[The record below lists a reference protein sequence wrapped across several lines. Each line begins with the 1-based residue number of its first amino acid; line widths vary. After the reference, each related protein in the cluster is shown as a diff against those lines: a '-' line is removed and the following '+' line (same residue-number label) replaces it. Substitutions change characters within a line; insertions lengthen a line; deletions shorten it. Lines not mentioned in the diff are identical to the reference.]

1 MTMRSDIQGLRALA
15 VTLVLLNHINVLWLS
30 GGYIGVDVFF
40 VISGFLITSGILREY
55 DQNYRLNGGAGWFSL
70 RAFYLRRIRRI
81 LPAALLVLTV
91 TVVFSFVFFN
101 SLKAQRILI
110 DSIWSGL
117 FLANF
122 HFINIQTDYFQQTYS
137 ASPLQHF
144 WSLAVEEQFYLFFP
158 TLLLACMSLRGL
170 HLFGF
175 RLNWRKRVGLVT
187 FLVTI
192 ISFFWALAASNS
204 NPSSSY
210 FSTFSRIW
218 ELGIGALL
226 ALFAQSGAKVLPLLI
241 RNVMSVSG
249 FLMILTSAFVFTSS
263 TPFPGLYTLFPTIGT
278 ALIIRAG
285 MNSGHQVPSL
295 IEKVSGFPPILFLG
309 NISYSVYLWHL
320 PIIVFSSEFYATS
333 NSQLFSKL
341 LILAFILLMSSLTY
355 VFIEKP
361 TQMKIKV
368 PSSWYAKKYRPS
380 DSFLRGVTFP
390 KFNIDKAVTVSIL
403 LLVLSF
409 TLIQLPIHK
418 ITNLQDGSSVVGAEF
433 RDIETVKAPNSL
445 QKSKENAAISDTY
458 LKSLANWQEKIM
470 AGSNLQK
477 LPPNLSPPMS
487 KVNDLSIYM
496 RECFGSANEV
506 SCTYG
511 NPTARRTVIVM
522 GDSFAIA
529 TIPMIISALDTK
541 DWKIVALTRGRCMI
555 SDVTPVIKNSSKVFS
570 ECPSFRNW
578 AFDYIKKNPPE
589 LIVLSDQSDIS
600 ISGPDGVV
608 ITRPGSTGNRFW
620 AQQLDYSLSKIAAV
634 VGGKFVYF
642 GTLPATKPFV
652 DCVEKDLSLLKNC
665 AGKPSG
671 NGTSIVIQD
680 QLTTKYGGLFVN
692 SADWV
697 CYKSICP
704 LIIDNSPV
712 SPDGS
717 HLGEALAKKLGLL
730 FREKLLEKKL
740 I

>member
-1 MTMRSDIQGLRALA
+1 MRSDIQGLRALA
-15 VTLVLLNHINVLWLS
+15 VTLVVLNHINLLWLS
-30 GGYIGVDVFF
+30 GGYVGVDVFF
-40 VISGFLITSGILREY
+40 VISGFLITLGILREY

-81 LPAALLVLTV
+81 FPAALLVLTV

-144 WSLAVEEQFYLFFP
+144 WSLAVEEQFYLFLP

-192 ISFFWALAASNS
+192 ISFFWALAATNS

-241 RNVMSVSG
+241 RNVMSAIG
-249 FLMILTSAFVFTSS
+249 LLMILTSAFAFTSS

-320 PIIVFSSEFYATS
+320 PIIVFTSEFYVNS
-333 NSQLFSKL
+333 NSRLFFKL

-355 VFIEKP
+355 IFIEKP

-368 PSSWYAKKYRPS
+368 PSSWYAKKYRPA
-380 DSFLRGVTFP
+380 DSFLKGVSFP
-390 KFNIDKAVTVSIL
+390 NFHIDKIVLVSIL

-409 TLIQLPIHK
+409 TLVQLPIHK
-418 ITNLQDGSSVVGAEF
+418 ITNPEDGTSVP
-433 RDIETVKAPNSL
+433 IESTQEAQLNSL

-458 LKSLANWQEKIM
+458 LKTLANWQEKIF

-477 LPPNLSPPMS
+477 LPPNLSPPIS
-487 KVNDLSIYM
+487 KVNDLSIYW
-496 RECFGSANEV
+496 RECFGVANAV

-511 NPTARRTVIVM
+511 NPTARRTAIVM

-529 TIPMIISALDTK
+529 TIPMIISALDSNE
-541 DWKIVALTRGRCMI
+541 WKIVALTKGRCMI
-555 SDVTPVIKNSSKVFS
+555 ADVTPLMASNGNKPFP
-570 ECPSFRNW
+570 ECPIFRNW
-578 AFDYIKKNPPE
+578 AFNYIKKNPPE

-600 ISGPDGVV
+600 ISGPDGVT

-620 AQQLDYSLSKIAAV
+620 AQQLDSSLSKIAAE

-642 GTLPATKPFV
+642 GTIPSSKPFV
-652 DCVEKDLSLLKNC
+652 ECVEKDLSILKSC
-665 AGKPSG
+665 ASKPSY
-671 NGTSIVIQD
+671 NATSLVIQN

-692 SADWV
+692 SADWL

-712 SPDGS
+712 RPDGS